1 MSSTGNEK
9 LTPPVVHDG
18 MPRYPNISPPGAL
31 RAMDLFGTGVFALS
45 GTLTAGIAGMD
56 LLGCTIVGTITAV
69 GGGTIRDILL
79 GKGPAFWMDE
89 IEYLYICLAT
99 ALATF
104 YFWDDITAA
113 TGITEDGLGLFIA
126 DTIGVGAFAVIGAQN
141 GIRAKVPLLASAI
154 CGMMTATFGGL
165 TRDVLCRRPVRILHS
180 NAEIY
185 ATTAL
190 GGALA
195 YLAAAKAGAPLT
207 ARIALGF
214 STAVALR
221 CAAWTYGI
229 RLPNFPQ
236 VPAASAPAA
245 SQAPAEQPP
254 KK

>member
-1 MSSTGNEK
+1 MAHLLRACRSSLPRLSRFSGFSGSHRFPANGEGGRLAALDKVRSMSSTGNEK

-141 GIRAKVPLLASAI
+141 GERSL
-154 CGMMTATFGGL
+154 ML
-165 TRDVLCRRPVRILHS
+165 TDGWQTGSR
-180 NAEIY
+180 
-185 ATTAL
+185 
-190 GGALA
+190 
-195 YLAAAKAGAPLT
+195 
-207 ARIALGF
+207 
-214 STAVALR
+214 
-221 CAAWTYGI
+221 
-229 RLPNFPQ
+229 
-236 VPAASAPAA
+236 
-245 SQAPAEQPP
+245 
-254 KK
+254 